1 MAVTK
6 AQKNRV
12 NVNASRN
19 LKKYNKGQ

>member
-12 NVNASRN
+12 NVSASRN